1 MNHLTTESRNTE
13 TMHLDEMSIQEALI
27 TMNDEDQ
34 FVPKAIEPII
44 PELTKVIKEAISK
57 FKQHGRLIYI
67 GAGTSGRLGVL
78 DAAECVPTFNTSP
91 DEVIGI
97 IAGGSKAMTEAV
109 EGAED
114 NEEQGKDDLKAIQL
128 SKKDIVIGISA
139 SGRTPYVKAA
149 LAFANEVGAVSVS
162 LSCNTNSEMSK
173 LSQYALEVPVG
184 PEVLTGST
192 RLKSGTAQ
200 KLILNMISTMTMIG
214 VGKVYDNLMVD
225 LKPTNQKLIQRSI
238 RIIKDI
244 CDLNDE
250 EAKLLY
256 EKADQN
262 IKTAVVMYLCD
273 TTKDDAQNKLLK
285 HNGVI
290 KQAIK
295 G

>member
-13 TMHLDEMSIQEALI
+13 TMHLDEMSIQEALKA
-27 TMNDEDQ
+27 MNDEDQ

>member
-13 TMHLDEMSIQEALI
+13 TMHLDEMSIQEALKA
-27 TMNDEDQ
+27 MNDEDQ

-149 LAFANEVGAVSVS
+149 LAYANEVGAVSVS

-173 LSQYALEVPVG
+173 LAQYVLEVPVG

-273 TTKDDAQNKLLK
+273 TTKDDAQNKLLQ

>member
-13 TMHLDEMSIQEALI
+13 TMHLDEMSIQAALKA
-27 TMNDEDQ
+27 MNDEDQ

>member
-250 EAKLLY
+250 EAKLFY

>member
-13 TMHLDEMSIQEALI
+13 TMHLDEMSIQEALKA
-27 TMNDEDQ
+27 MNDEDQ

-128 SKKDIVIGISA
+128 SKKDIVIVISA

>member
-244 CDLNDE
+244 CDVNDE

-262 IKTAVVMYLCD
+262 IKTAVMMYLCD

>member
-13 TMHLDEMSIQEALI
+13 TMHLDEMSIQEALK

-262 IKTAVVMYLCD
+262 IKTAVMMYLCD

>member
-13 TMHLDEMSIQEALI
+13 TMHLDEMTIQEALK
-27 TMNDEDQ
+27 TMNDEDRM
-34 FVPKAIEPII
+34 VPKAIEPII

-114 NEEQGKDDLKAIQL
+114 NEKQGKTDLKAIQL
-128 SKKDIVIGISA
+128 SKDDIVIGISA

-149 LAFANEVGAVSVS
+149 LSYANEVDAVSVS
-162 LSCNTNSEMSK
+162 LSCNTSSEISK
-173 LSQYALEVPVG
+173 ISQYALEVPVG

-273 TTKDDAQNKLLK
+273 TTKDDAQNKLLQ

>member
-13 TMHLDEMSIQEALI
+13 TMHLDEMSIQEALKA
-27 TMNDEDQ
+27 MNDEDQ

-173 LSQYALEVPVG
+173 LSQYALEVHVG

>member
-13 TMHLDEMSIQEALI
+13 TMHLDEMSIQAALKA
-27 TMNDEDQ
+27 MNDEDQ

-149 LAFANEVGAVSVS
+149 LAFANEVDAVSVS

>member
-13 TMHLDEMSIQEALI
+13 TMHLDEMSIQEALKA
-27 TMNDEDQ
+27 MNDEDQ

-273 TTKDDAQNKLLK
+273 TTKDDAQNKLLQ

>member
-262 IKTAVVMYLCD
+262 IKTAVMMYLCD

>member
-13 TMHLDEMSIQEALI
+13 TMHLDEMSIQEALKA
-27 TMNDEDQ
+27 MNDEDQ

-273 TTKDDAQNKLLK
+273 TTKDDAQNKLFK

>member
-13 TMHLDEMSIQEALI
+13 TMHLDEMSIQEALQ

-34 FVPKAIEPII
+34 FVAKAIEPII

-57 FKQHGRLIYI
+57 FKKHGRLIYI

-91 DEVIGI
+91 DEVIDI

-114 NEEQGKDDLKAIQL
+114 NEEQGKADLKAIQL
-128 SKKDIVIGISA
+128 SKDDIVIGISA

-149 LAFANEVGAVSVS
+149 LAYANEVGAVSVS

-173 LSQYALEVPVG
+173 LTQYVLEVPVG

-273 TTKDDAQNKLLK
+273 TTKDDAQNKLLQ

>member
-13 TMHLDEMSIQEALI
+13 TMHLDEMSIQEALKA
-27 TMNDEDQ
+27 MNDEDQ

-57 FKQHGRLIYI
+57 FKKHGRLIYI

>member
-27 TMNDEDQ
+27 AMNDEDQ

-262 IKTAVVMYLCD
+262 IKTAVMMYLCD

>member
-13 TMHLDEMSIQEALI
+13 TMHIDEMSIQEALKA
-27 TMNDEDQ
+27 MNDEDQ

-149 LAFANEVGAVSVS
+149 LAFANEIGAVSVS

>member
-13 TMHLDEMSIQEALI
+13 TMHLDEMSIQEALKA
-27 TMNDEDQ
+27 MNDEDQ

-250 EAKLLY
+250 AAKLLY

>member
-13 TMHLDEMSIQEALI
+13 TMHLDEMSIQEALK

-34 FVPKAIEPII
+34 MVPKAIEPII

-78 DAAECVPTFNTSP
+78 DAAECVPTFNNSP

-114 NEEQGKDDLKAIQL
+114 NEEQGKVDLKAIQL
-128 SKKDIVIGISA
+128 SKDDIVIGISA

-149 LAFANEVGAVSVS
+149 LAYANEVDAVSVS
-162 LSCNTNSEMSK
+162 LSCNTSSEISK
-173 LSQYALEVPVG
+173 ISQYALEVPVG

-214 VGKVYDNLMVD
+214 VWKVYDNLMVD

-273 TTKDDAQNKLLK
+273 TTKDDAQNKLLQ

>member
-1 MNHLTTESRNTE
+1 LNHLTTESRNTE

-262 IKTAVVMYLCD
+262 IKTAVMMYLCD